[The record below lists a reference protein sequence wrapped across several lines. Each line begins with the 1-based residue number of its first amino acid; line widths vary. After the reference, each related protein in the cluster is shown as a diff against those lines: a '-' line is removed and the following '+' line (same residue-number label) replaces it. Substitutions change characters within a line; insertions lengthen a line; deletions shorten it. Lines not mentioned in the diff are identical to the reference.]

1 MGITL
6 DNISYSGGA
15 SVKRIHRP
23 HDGSAVG
30 TYLVDGLLRNI
41 HEKEIPLFVNADV
54 KKINEKDGKVT
65 GVSVKSVMKKN
76 DQWECSCRYHW
87 WLWLKQRND

>member
-65 GVSVKSVMKKN
+65 GVSVKIGDEEKRSMGMQLSLPLVALAQTKK
-76 DQWECSCRYHW
+76 
-87 WLWLKQRND
+87 